1 MPTTLTGTPIV
12 LKPSTHTENYETDVT
27 IFYKAQESVAP
38 PVAFVSV
45 SGLTILG
52 SALSAYKPPKGIL
65 FNELA
70 TYKLFPFPSN
80 LVGSLTAMTFTV
92 SVPGYLEGSFNR
104 VTTAGGTE
112 VSSTSAAY
120 FAW

>member
-1 MPTTLTGTPIV
+1 MPTTLTGTPLV
-12 LKPSTHTENYETDVT
+12 LRPSTYTENFETDVT

-52 SALSAYKPPKGIL
+52 SALSAYTPPKGIL

-70 TYKLFPFPSN
+70 TYKLYPFMSN
-80 LVGSLTAMTFTV
+80 IPNSLSAITFTV
-92 SVPGYLEGSFNR
+92 SVPGYLEGAFNR
-104 VTTAGGTE
+104 VTLSTE
-112 VSSTSAAY
+112 SEVGSASAAY
-120 FAW
+120 FAY